1 MSTEK
6 VVFNKLF
13 KGKTKLSKK
22 VDLGQVDDLM
32 SLYDQ
37 NYILE
42 GQMLDQRNTV
52 NEAVIKVE
60 NEIANLIREYE
71 AGVEISENLLENNNK
86 MSQILADIDIRVSEL
101 GIDSSD
107 VVPDYNKIVDFIGN
121 TEETVFFDYITQA
134 AKDILNNNY

>member
-22 VDLGQVDDLM
+22 VALGQVDDLM
-32 SLYDQ
+32 ALYDQ

-42 GQMLDQRNTV
+42 GQMLEQRNKV
-52 NEAVIKVE
+52 NDLAIAVKDLINDVFFAFE
-60 NEIANLIREYE
+60 DGSEIA
-71 AGVEISENLLENNNK
+71 ENLRQNNEK
-86 MSQILADIDIRVSEL
+86 MSQILADIDLRVGEL

-121 TEETVFFDYITQA
+121 TEETNFYEYIGSEAKELLEDY
-134 AKDILNNNY
+134 